1 MLFHLILP
9 IKDLSIVH
17 AWVKSLFYARK
28 VPNLLLAGRLKRF
41 LEEWEIITKHPE
53 ILEIVKGF
61 KKPLKKSNTGESSP
75 DATHG
80 SETSRSNTSGD
91 RELVEEG
98 SHTTNRALGWGLF
111 KQYFLGWEKRSGKS
125 TCGELKILKP
135 VHSIPAFQNGRFA
148 LPPRITPKGRLH
160 GQARYERCLFLS
172 STASVIKELS
182 SVFMVR
188 ESLRAPLLMF

>member
-1 MLFHLILP
+1 MGDNYKASRNF
-9 IKDLSIVH
+9 
-17 AWVKSLFYARK
+17 R
-28 VPNLLLAGRLKRF
+28 NC
-41 LEEWEIITKHPE
+41 
-53 ILEIVKGF
+53 KGVQET
-61 KKPLKKSNTGESSP
+61 LKKSNTGESSP

-160 GQARYERCLFLS
+160 VQARYERCLFLS
-172 STASVIKELS
+172 STASVIKELC

-188 ESLRAPLLMF
+188 EFLRVPLLMF